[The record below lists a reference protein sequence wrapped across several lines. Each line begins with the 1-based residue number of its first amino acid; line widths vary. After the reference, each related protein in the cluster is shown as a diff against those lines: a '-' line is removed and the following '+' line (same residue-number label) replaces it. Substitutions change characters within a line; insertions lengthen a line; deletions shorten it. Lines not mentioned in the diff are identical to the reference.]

1 MSMPTRSAKKPA
13 RSAPRVSR
21 SAPADAASRFL
32 ELYYPIHYQAGIKV
46 EDAMRGG
53 ELSRHQ
59 VAILWLVRAEG
70 EGGRR
75 MNRKAIERS
84 LGSWF
89 EISGAAITKA
99 LRSMSQAPRK
109 LVELQEDPRSGREKV
124 VVLTGAGEDCLRAMV
139 ERGEAYIQRIVDR
152 MNDAEVVNGIHF
164 FERINAI
171 VRTLE

>member
-1 MSMPTRSAKKPA
+1 MPA
-13 RSAPRVSR
+13 RPVKR
-21 SAPADAASRFL
+21 STRPARTARRAAPADAARQFL
-32 ELYYPIHYQAGIKV
+32 ELYYPIHYQAGIRV

-109 LVELQEDPRSGREKV
+109 LVELEEDPRSGREKV
-124 VVLTGAGEDCLRAMV
+124 VVLTRAGEDCLRAMV
-139 ERGEAYIQRIVDR
+139 ERGERYIRRIVER
-152 MNDAEVVNGIHF
+152 MNDAEVINGIHF
-164 FERINAI
+164 FERIRAI
-171 VRTLE
+171 VQTLE